1 MNIIKRL
8 AVKAIFSKEQRA
20 VIAQSI
26 AYSEHKYRQHGDVD
40 GAIKVGIVRKAV
52 EKAFVVKNNR
62 KYSAKE
68 VAVIV
73 DRYVDA
79 AIRATTDAFAEKRQA
94 EANKDCSTGTLAVGT
109 VVTREKCDARKH
121 KDRCGIYDILF
132 KEKEEQPEAP
142 DCGNENCEKRDTCN
156 RQYDNCPSYIAPTPE
171 GGEEEDLEGE
181 CDTVGTASAAEKIAE
196 EEPKAE

>member
-26 AYSEHKYRQHGDVD
+26 AYSEHKFRQHGDID
-40 GAIKVGIVRKAV
+40 GAIRVGIVRKEV

-68 VAVIV
+68 VAMIV
-73 DRYVDA
+73 ERHVDA
-79 AIRATTDAFAEKRQA
+79 AIRATIDMFTEKKRQD
-94 EANKDCSTGTLAVGT
+94 EANKDCSTGMLAVGT
-109 VVTREKCDARKH
+109 VVTREKCDACEH
-121 KDRCGIYDILF
+121 KDECGIYDALF
-132 KEKEEQPEAP
+132 KEKEEGSEAP
-142 DCGNENCEKRDTCN
+142 EGTEEK
-156 RQYDNCPSYIAPTPE
+156 AP
-171 GGEEEDLEGE
+171 EGE

>member
-40 GAIKVGIVRKAV
+40 GAIKVGIVRKEV

-68 VAVIV
+68 VAMIV
-73 DRYVDA
+73 ERHVDA
-79 AIRATTDAFAEKRQA
+79 AIRATIDMFNEKKRQA

-109 VVTREKCDARKH
+109 VVTREKCDACEH
-121 KDRCGIYDILF
+121 KDECGIYDILF
-132 KEKEEQPEAP
+132 KGKEEPEAS
-142 DCGNENCEKRDTCN
+142 DCGNENCEKRNTCA
-156 RQYDNCPSYIAPTPE
+156 RQYDDCPSYIAPTPE
-171 GGEEEDLEGE
+171 GGEEEAPEGE
-181 CDTVGTASAAEKIAE
+181 CDTVGTASAAEEIAE

>member
-8 AVKAIFSKEQRA
+8 AVKAIFSKEQRS

-40 GAIKVGIVRKAV
+40 GAIKVGIVRKEV

-68 VAVIV
+68 VVMIV
-73 DRYVDA
+73 GHHVDA
-79 AIRATTDAFAEKRQA
+79 AIRATIDAFAEKKRQA
-94 EANKDCSTGTLAVGT
+94 EANKDCKTGTLAVGT
-109 VVTREKCDARKH
+109 VVIREKCDACEH
-121 KDRCGIYDILF
+121 KDECVIYDALF
-132 KEKEEQPEAP
+132 KEKETSEAP
-142 DCGNENCEKRDTCN
+142 DYGNENCEKRDTYD
-156 RQYDNCPSYIAPTPE
+156 RQYDNCPSYIAPTQE
-171 GGEEEDLEGE
+171 GGEEEAPEGE

>member
-68 VAVIV
+68 VAMIAE
-73 DRYVDA
+73 RHVDA
-79 AIRATTDAFAEKRQA
+79 AIRATIDMFNEKKRQA

-109 VVTREKCDARKH
+109 VVTREKCEACEH
-121 KDRCGIYDILF
+121 NGECGIYVILF
-132 KEKEEQPEAP
+132 KGKEEPEAP
-142 DCGNENCEKRDTCN
+142 DCGNENCEKHDKCD
-156 RQYDNCPSYIAPTPE
+156 RQCDNCPSYIAPTPE
-171 GGEEEDLEGE
+171 GGEEEAPEGE

>member
-26 AYSEHKYRQHGDVD
+26 AYSEHKYRQHGDID
-40 GAIKVGIVRKAV
+40 GAIKVGIVRKEV

-68 VAVIV
+68 VAMIV
-73 DRYVDA
+73 ERHVDA
-79 AIRATTDAFAEKRQA
+79 TIDMFNEKKRQA

-109 VVTREKCDARKH
+109 VVTREKCDACEH
-121 KDRCGIYDILF
+121 KDECGIYDILF
-132 KEKEEQPEAP
+132 KGKEAP
-142 DCGNENCEKRDTCN
+142 
-156 RQYDNCPSYIAPTPE
+156 
-171 GGEEEDLEGE
+171 EGE

>member
-40 GAIKVGIVRKAV
+40 GAIKVGIVRKEV

-68 VAVIV
+68 VAMIV
-73 DRYVDA
+73 DRHVDA
-79 AIRATTDAFAEKRQA
+79 AIRATIDMFNEKKRQA

-109 VVTREKCDARKH
+109 VVTREKCDACEH
-121 KDRCGIYDILF
+121 KDECGIYDILF
-132 KEKEEQPEAP
+132 KGKEEPEAP
-142 DCGNENCEKRDTCN
+142 DCGNENCEKRGTCDH
-156 RQYDNCPSYIAPTPE
+156 QYDNCPGYIAPTPE
-171 GGEEEDLEGE
+171 GGEEEAPEGE
-181 CDTVGTASAAEKIAE
+181 CDTVGTASAAEKIDE

>member
-8 AVKAIFSKEQRA
+8 AVKAIFSKEQRS

-40 GAIKVGIVRKAV
+40 GAIKVGIVRKEV

-68 VAVIV
+68 VNE
-73 DRYVDA
+73 D
-79 AIRATTDAFAEKRQA
+79 E
-94 EANKDCSTGTLAVGT
+94 
-109 VVTREKCDARKH
+109 
-121 KDRCGIYDILF
+121 CGIYDILF
-132 KEKEEQPEAP
+132 KGKEGSEAP
-142 DCGNENCEKRDTCN
+142 DCGNENCEKRNTCD

-171 GGEEEDLEGE
+171 GGEEKAPEGE
-181 CDTVGTASAAEKIAE
+181 CDTVGTASAAKKITE

>member
-40 GAIKVGIVRKAV
+40 GAIKVGIVRKQV
-52 EKAFVVKNNR
+52 EKAFIVKNNR

-68 VAVIV
+68 VAMIV
-73 DRYVDA
+73 DRHVDA
-79 AIRATTDAFAEKRQA
+79 AIRATIEMFAEKKRQA

-109 VVTREKCDARKH
+109 VVTREKCDACERK
-121 KDRCGIYDILF
+121 DECGIYDILF
-132 KEKEEQPEAP
+132 KGKEELEAP

-171 GGEEEDLEGE
+171 GGEEEAPEGE

>member
-40 GAIKVGIVRKAV
+40 GAIKVGIVRKEV

-68 VAVIV
+68 VAMIV
-73 DRYVDA
+73 ERHVDA
-79 AIRATTDAFAEKRQA
+79 AIRATIDAFAEKKRQA
-94 EANKDCSTGTLAVGT
+94 EASKDCSTGTLAVGT
-109 VVTREKCDARKH
+109 VVTRDK
-121 KDRCGIYDILF
+121 CGIYDILF
-132 KEKEEQPEAP
+132 KEKEESEAP

-171 GGEEEDLEGE
+171 GGEEEAPEGE

>member
-68 VAVIV
+68 VAMIV
-73 DRYVDA
+73 ERHVDA
-79 AIRATTDAFAEKRQA
+79 AIRATIDMFNKKKRQA
-94 EANKDCSTGTLAVGT
+94 DEANKDCSTGTLAVGT
-109 VVTREKCDARKH
+109 VVTREKCDACEH
-121 KDRCGIYDILF
+121 KDECGIYDILF
-132 KEKEEQPEAP
+132 KGKEEPEAP
-142 DCGNENCEKRDTCN
+142 DCGNENCEKRDK
-156 RQYDNCPSYIAPTPE
+156 CPSYIAPTPE
-171 GGEEEDLEGE
+171 GGEEEAPEGE

>member
-68 VAVIV
+68 VAMIV
-73 DRYVDA
+73 ERNVDA
-79 AIRATTDAFAEKRQA
+79 AIQATIDIFNEKKRQT

-109 VVTREKCDARKH
+109 VVTREKCNACEH
-121 KDRCGIYDILF
+121 KDECRIYDILF
-132 KEKEEQPEAP
+132 KGKEESEAP
-142 DCGNENCEKRDTCN
+142 DCGNENCEKRATCN

-171 GGEEEDLEGE
+171 GEP
-181 CDTVGTASAAEKIAE
+181 DTEGTASAAEEIAE
-196 EEPKAE
+196 EEPKTEE

>member
-68 VAVIV
+68 VAMIV
-73 DRYVDA
+73 DHHVDA
-79 AIRATTDAFAEKRQA
+79 AIRATIDMFNEKRQA

-109 VVTREKCDARKH
+109 VVTREKCDACEH
-121 KDRCGIYDILF
+121 KDECGIYDALF
-132 KEKEEQPEAP
+132 KEKKESEAP
-142 DCGNENCEKRDTCN
+142 DCGNENCEKRDKCD

-171 GGEEEDLEGE
+171 GETPEGE
-181 CDTVGTASAAEKIAE
+181 GDTEGTASSDEKIAE

>member
-68 VAVIV
+68 VAMIV
-73 DRYVDA
+73 DRHVDA
-79 AIRATTDAFAEKRQA
+79 AILATIDMFNEKKRQA

-109 VVTREKCDARKH
+109 VVTREKCDACEH
-121 KDRCGIYDILF
+121 KDECGIYDILF
-132 KEKEEQPEAP
+132 KGKEEPEAP
-142 DCGNENCEKRDTCN
+142 DCGNENCEKRDKYD
-156 RQYDNCPSYIAPTPE
+156 RQHDNCPSYIAPTPE
-171 GGEEEDLEGE
+171 GGEEEAPEGE

>member
-8 AVKAIFSKEQRA
+8 AVKAIFSKEQRS

-68 VAVIV
+68 VNEIVERHMDAV
-73 DRYVDA
+73 
-79 AIRATTDAFAEKRQA
+79 IRATVDMFNEKRRQA
-94 EANKDCSTGTLAVGT
+94 AADKDCKKGILAIVT
-109 VVTREKCDARKH
+109 VVTREKCDACEH
-121 KDRCGIYDILF
+121 KDECRIYDILF
-132 KEKEEQPEAP
+132 KGKEGSEAP
-142 DCGNENCEKRDTCN
+142 DCGNENCEKRNTCD

-171 GGEEEDLEGE
+171 GGEEKAPEGE
-181 CDTVGTASAAEKIAE
+181 CDTVGTASAAKKITE

>member
-8 AVKAIFSKEQRA
+8 AVKAIFSKEQRS

-40 GAIKVGIVRKAV
+40 GAVKVSVVRKAV

-68 VAVIV
+68 VDEIVERHMDAV
-73 DRYVDA
+73 
-79 AIRATTDAFAEKRQA
+79 IRATVDMFNKKRRQA
-94 EANKDCSTGTLAVGT
+94 AADKDCKKGILAIGT
-109 VVTREKCDARKH
+109 VVTREKCDACEH
-121 KDRCGIYDILF
+121 KDECGIYDILF
-132 KEKEEQPEAP
+132 KEKEGSEAP
-142 DCGNENCEKRDTCN
+142 DCGNENCEKRNTCD
-156 RQYDNCPSYIAPTPE
+156 RQYDNYPSYIAPTPE
-171 GGEEEDLEGE
+171 DGEEKAPEGE
-181 CDTVGTASAAEKIAE
+181 CDTVGTASAAKKITE

>member
-68 VAVIV
+68 VAIIV
-73 DRYVDA
+73 EHHVDA
-79 AIRATTDAFAEKRQA
+79 AIQATIDMFNEKKRQA

-109 VVTREKCDARKH
+109 VVTREKCDACEH
-121 KDRCGIYDILF
+121 KDECGIYDILF
-132 KEKEEQPEAP
+132 KGKEEPEAP
-142 DCGNENCEKRDTCN
+142 DCGNENCEKR
-156 RQYDNCPSYIAPTPE
+156 
-171 GGEEEDLEGE
+171 
-181 CDTVGTASAAEKIAE
+181 DTVGTASAAEKIAE

>member
-40 GAIKVGIVRKAV
+40 GAIKVGFVRKAV

-68 VAVIV
+68 VAMIV
-73 DRYVDA
+73 DRHVDA
-79 AIRATTDAFAEKRQA
+79 TIRATIDAFAEKKRQS
-94 EANKDCSTGTLAVGT
+94 EANKDCKTGTLAVGT
-109 VVTREKCDARKH
+109 VVTREH
-121 KDRCGIYDILF
+121 KDECGIYGILF
-132 KEKEEQPEAP
+132 KGKEESKAP
-142 DCGNENCEKRDTCN
+142 DCGNENCEKCDKCD

-171 GGEEEDLEGE
+171 GGEEEAPEGE

>member
-40 GAIKVGIVRKAV
+40 GAIKVGIVRKEV

-68 VAVIV
+68 VAMIV
-73 DRYVDA
+73 DRHVNA
-79 AIRATTDAFAEKRQA
+79 AIRATIDAFAEK
-94 EANKDCSTGTLAVGT
+94 
-109 VVTREKCDARKH
+109 
-121 KDRCGIYDILF
+121 
-132 KEKEEQPEAP
+132 
-142 DCGNENCEKRDTCN
+142 KRDTCD
-156 RQYDNCPSYIAPTPE
+156 RQYGNCPGYIAPTPE
-171 GGEEEDLEGE
+171 GAEEEAPEGD
-181 CDTVGTASAAEKIAE
+181 CDTVGTASAAEEIAE

>member
-68 VAVIV
+68 VAMIV
-73 DRYVDA
+73 DRHVDN
-79 AIRATTDAFAEKRQA
+79 AIRATIDMFNRKRQA
-94 EANKDCSTGTLAVGT
+94 ETDKDCTTGTLAVGT
-109 VVTREKCDARKH
+109 VVTREKCDACEH
-121 KDRCGIYDILF
+121 KDECGIYDILF
-132 KEKEEQPEAP
+132 KGKEESEAP
-142 DCGNENCEKRDTCN
+142 DCGNENCEKRAICD

-171 GGEEEDLEGE
+171 EGSEEEAPEGE
-181 CDTVGTASAAEKIAE
+181 SASTAEKIAE

>member
-40 GAIKVGIVRKAV
+40 GAIRVGIVRKAV
-52 EKAFVVKNNR
+52 EKAFIVKNTR

-68 VAVIV
+68 VAMIV
-73 DRYVDA
+73 ERHVDA
-79 AIRATTDAFAEKRQA
+79 AIQATIDAFAEKKRQA
-94 EANKDCSTGTLAVGT
+94 EADKDCTTGKLAVGT
-109 VVTREKCDARKH
+109 VVTREKCEACDH
-121 KDRCGIYDILF
+121 KGECRIYDILF
-132 KEKEEQPEAP
+132 KDKAEEDNAP
-142 DCGNENCEKRDTCN
+142 DCGNENCEKRDTCG

-171 GGEEEDLEGE
+171 VGAEEAPED
-181 CDTVGTASAAEKIAE
+181 DTVGTDSAAEEIAE
-196 EEPKAE
+196 EAPKAE

>member
-68 VAVIV
+68 VAMIV
-73 DRYVDA
+73 DRHVDA
-79 AIRATTDAFAEKRQA
+79 TIRATIDAFAEKRQA
-94 EANKDCSTGTLAVGT
+94 EANKDCKTGTLAVGT
-109 VVTREKCDARKH
+109 VVTREKCDACE
-121 KDRCGIYDILF
+121 DECGIYGILF
-132 KEKEEQPEAP
+132 KGKEEPEAP
-142 DCGNENCEKRDTCN
+142 EGTEEK
-156 RQYDNCPSYIAPTPE
+156 AP
-171 GGEEEDLEGE
+171 EGE

>member
-40 GAIKVGIVRKAV
+40 GAIKVGIVRKEV

-68 VAVIV
+68 VAMIV
-73 DRYVDA
+73 DRHVDA
-79 AIRATTDAFAEKRQA
+79 AIRATIDMFNEKKRQA

-109 VVTREKCDARKH
+109 VVTREKCDACEH
-121 KDRCGIYDILF
+121 KDECGIYDALF
-132 KEKEEQPEAP
+132 KEKEASETP
-142 DCGNENCEKRDTCN
+142 DCGNKNCEKRGTCD

-171 GGEEEDLEGE
+171 GGEEEAPEGE
-181 CDTVGTASAAEKIAE
+181 SDTVGTASAAEKIAE

>member
-26 AYSEHKYRQHGDVD
+26 AYSEHKYRQYGDVD

-68 VAVIV
+68 VAMIV
-73 DRYVDA
+73 DRHAA
-79 AIRATTDAFAEKRQA
+79 AIRATIYAFAEKKRQA
-94 EANKDCSTGTLAVGT
+94 ETNKDCSTGTLAVGT
-109 VVTREKCDARKH
+109 VVTREKCD
-121 KDRCGIYDILF
+121 
-132 KEKEEQPEAP
+132 
-142 DCGNENCEKRDTCN
+142 
-156 RQYDNCPSYIAPTPE
+156 RQCDKCHSYIAPTPE
-171 GGEEEDLEGE
+171 GGEEEAPEGE

>member
-68 VAVIV
+68 VAMIV
-73 DRYVDA
+73 ERYVEA
-79 AIRATTDAFAEKRQA
+79 TVRATIDMFTEKKRQD

-109 VVTREKCDARKH
+109 VVTREKCDACGH
-121 KDRCGIYDILF
+121 NDECGIHGILF
-132 KEKEEQPEAP
+132 KGKEEPEAP
-142 DCGNENCEKRDTCN
+142 EGTEEK
-156 RQYDNCPSYIAPTPE
+156 AP
-171 GGEEEDLEGE
+171 EGE

>member
-68 VAVIV
+68 VAMIV
-73 DRYVDA
+73 ERHVDA
-79 AIRATTDAFAEKRQA
+79 TIDMFNEKKRQA

-109 VVTREKCDARKH
+109 VVTREKCDACEH
-121 KDRCGIYDILF
+121 KDEWEFTAFFSRG
-132 KEKEEQPEAP
+132 KEEPEAP
-142 DCGNENCEKRDTCN
+142 DCGNENCEKRDKCD

-171 GGEEEDLEGE
+171 GGEEEAPEGE

>member
-52 EKAFVVKNNR
+52 EKAFVVKNTR
-62 KYSAKE
+62 KYTAKE
-68 VAVIV
+68 VAAIV
-73 DRYVDA
+73 DRHVDA
-79 AIRATTDAFAEKRQA
+79 AIRATIDMFNEKRQA
-94 EANKDCSTGTLAVGT
+94 EASKDCSTGTLAVGT
-109 VVTREKCDARKH
+109 VVTREKCEACEH
-121 KDRCGIYDILF
+121 KDECGIYDALF
-132 KEKEEQPEAP
+132 KEKEEPEAP
-142 DCGNENCEKRDTCN
+142 DCGNENCEKRDTCD
-156 RQYDNCPSYIAPTPE
+156 RQYDNCPSYIAPTP
-171 GGEEEDLEGE
+171 EGE

-196 EEPKAE
+196 EESKEE

>member
-40 GAIKVGIVRKAV
+40 GAVKVGIVRKEV

-62 KYSAKE
+62 KYSANE
-68 VAVIV
+68 VAMIV
-73 DRYVDA
+73 DRHVEA
-79 AIRATTDAFAEKRQA
+79 VVRATIDAFNDKKRQA
-94 EANKDCSTGTLAVGT
+94 DEANKDSSTGTLAVGT
-109 VVTREKCDARKH
+109 VVTREECDACEH
-121 KDRCGIYDILF
+121 KDECGIYGILF
-132 KEKEEQPEAP
+132 KGKEEPEAP
-142 DCGNENCEKRDTCN
+142 
-156 RQYDNCPSYIAPTPE
+156 E
-171 GGEEEDLEGE
+171 GGKEEAPE
-181 CDTVGTASAAEKIAE
+181 CDSDTEGTASADE

>member
-40 GAIKVGIVRKAV
+40 GAIKVGIVRKEV

-68 VAVIV
+68 VAMIV
-73 DRYVDA
+73 DRHVDA
-79 AIRATTDAFAEKRQA
+79 AIRATIDTFNEKKRQA
-94 EANKDCSTGTLAVGT
+94 EANKDRSTGTLAVGT
-109 VVTREKCDARKH
+109 VVTREKCDACEH
-121 KDRCGIYDILF
+121 KDECGIYDILF
-132 KEKEEQPEAP
+132 KGKEEPEAP
-142 DCGNENCEKRDTCN
+142 DCGNENCEKRDKCN
-156 RQYDNCPSYIAPTPE
+156 SQYDNCPSHIAPTPE
-171 GGEEEDLEGE
+171 GGEEEAPKGE
-181 CDTVGTASAAEKIAE
+181 CDTVGTASAAEKIAG

>member
-26 AYSEHKYRQHGDVD
+26 AYSEHKYRQYGDVD

-68 VAVIV
+68 VAMIV
-73 DRYVDA
+73 DRHVDA
-79 AIRATTDAFAEKRQA
+79 AIRATIDMFNEKKRQA
-94 EANKDCSTGTLAVGT
+94 EADKDCSTGTLAVGT
-109 VVTREKCDARKH
+109 VVTREKCNACEH
-121 KDRCGIYDILF
+121 KDECGIYDILF
-132 KEKEEQPEAP
+132 KGKEEPETP
-142 DCGNENCEKRDTCN
+142 DCGNENCEKRDKCDH
-156 RQYDNCPSYIAPTPE
+156 QYDNCPGYIAPTPE
-171 GGEEEDLEGE
+171 GGEEEAPEGE
-181 CDTVGTASAAEKIAE
+181 PDSSAEKIAE

>member
-8 AVKAIFSKEQRA
+8 AVKAIFSKEQRS

-40 GAIKVGIVRKAV
+40 GAVKVSIVRKAV

-68 VAVIV
+68 VDEIVERHMDAV
-73 DRYVDA
+73 
-79 AIRATTDAFAEKRQA
+79 IRATVDMF
-94 EANKDCSTGTLAVGT
+94 N
-109 VVTREKCDARKH
+109 EKCDACEH
-121 KDRCGIYDILF
+121 KDECGIYDILF
-132 KEKEEQPEAP
+132 KGKEGSEAP
-142 DCGNENCEKRDTCN
+142 DCGNENCEKRNTCD

-171 GGEEEDLEGE
+171 GGEEKAPEGE
-181 CDTVGTASAAEKIAE
+181 CDTVGTASAAKKITD

>member
-40 GAIKVGIVRKAV
+40 GAIKVGIVRKEV
-52 EKAFVVKNNR
+52 DKAFVVKNNR

-68 VAVIV
+68 VAMIV
-73 DRYVDA
+73 DRHVDA
-79 AIRATTDAFAEKRQA
+79 TIRATIDAFAEKKRQS
-94 EANKDCSTGTLAVGT
+94 EANKDCKTGTLAVGT
-109 VVTREKCDARKH
+109 VVTREKCDACEH
-121 KDRCGIYDILF
+121 KDECGIYGILF
-132 KEKEEQPEAP
+132 KGKEESEAP
-142 DCGNENCEKRDTCN
+142 DCGNENCEKRDKCD
-156 RQYDNCPSYIAPTPE
+156 RQHDNCPSYIAPTPE
-171 GGEEEDLEGE
+171 GGEEEAPEGE